1 MSKEAMKLALECIER
16 GGGIREGN
24 TVYLH
29 DHDLMRIARDAL
41 REALAEQPAQQEPV
55 ADRENAIIRFALHQF
70 MSNAYSHMNAAA
82 QDKDNRHYT
91 AGAVEKFAKDAKDA
105 EALLSRLQFKAPQPA
120 QQEPLKLWLWKNF
133 VKGRPE
139 YWAFDN
145 PFPCLTVNGD
155 PLTFGEPCGWA
166 FLKPSVNGRPERSE
180 QEVIN
185 TITRLADTSPP
196 ARQRHISY
204 ACPQCHWSLEEQPAQ
219 RTWVGLTPEQRATI
233 AEANNMLVD
242 DDLFDA
248 IEAKLKEKNT

>member
-1 MSKEAMKLALECIER
+1 MNIDIRNLQKWLNEEQEAPIDRQALARVLA
-16 GGGIREGN
+16 
-24 TVYLH
+24 
-29 DHDLMRIARDAL
+29 M
-41 REALAEQPAQQEPV
+41 AEQPAQQEPV

-120 QQEPLKLWLWKNF
+120 
-133 VKGRPE
+133 
-139 YWAFDN
+139 
-145 PFPCLTVNGD
+145 
-155 PLTFGEPCGWA
+155 
-166 FLKPSVNGRPERSE
+166 
-180 QEVIN
+180 
-185 TITRLADTSPP
+185 
-196 ARQRHISY
+196 RQRHISY

-233 AEANNMLVD
+233 AEENNMLVD

-248 IEAKLKEKNT
+248 IEAKLKEKNE